1 MLIKH
6 CLLSI
11 AYKALLKV
19 KCAWFKNQCH
29 YKTHNGKTHIEIIIP
44 AKDTKSEQIYKT
56 HKTQPSSWKPA
67 YESLKPNDDEGENIE
82 NWCLYCQSVWSIWYG
97 RNLLNWCDVPAF
109 TFVVCL
115 PLVHLLSFV
124 LSDISNEDGKALRA
138 SYRALIVKE
147 EVNSQ
152 TTINI
157 VQMFLI
163 GASF

>member
-1 MLIKH
+1 M
-6 CLLSI
+6 
-11 AYKALLKV
+11 
-19 KCAWFKNQCH
+19 
-29 YKTHNGKTHIEIIIP
+29 
-44 AKDTKSEQIYKT
+44 
-56 HKTQPSSWKPA
+56 
-67 YESLKPNDDEGENIE
+67 
-82 NWCLYCQSVWSIWYG
+82 
-97 RNLLNWCDVPAF
+97 PAF

-115 PLVHLLSFV
+115 PLVHLLSFDASVVIV

-163 GASF
+163 GASFKGNTS